1 MAYMALYRKW
11 RPNDFDEVQ
20 GQDAIVRTL
29 RNEILYDRVGHAY
42 LFCGTRGTGKT
53 SIAKLFAKAVNCQH
67 PVDGNPC
74 NECPSCRAINSQS
87 SLDVLE
93 IDAASN
99 NGVDHIREIREQVQ
113 YSPVEGRYKVYII
126 DEVHM
131 LSSGAFNALLK
142 TLEEPPSY
150 VIFILATTE
159 KHKIPVTILSRCQKY
174 DFKRISIDTISGHL
188 AHLMEKE
195 GIEAEEKALRY
206 IARAADGS
214 MRDALSLLDQ
224 CIAFY
229 LNQKLTY
236 ENVLEVLGTVDT
248 AVFSRLLRDILA
260 QDTVSVLDT
269 VDAMITEGRELSQFL
284 ADFLWYLRNLLIV
297 KDQDGAKD
305 SLDLSA
311 ESIASL
317 KEEASLIETNTLLRF
332 IRVLSDLSGQI
343 RSATQKR
350 VLLEVGFIRLCTPQM
365 ETDADSL
372 AERVRL
378 LEQQAGAGGTGE
390 RTAQAGTLPQ
400 SSQNFPGSAAGAGG
414 AGAGIPQGTALS
426 PEQLQALLQAIAAG
440 QIQIPAQAAGGSNGT
455 ALSGQEGQTVSGQIG
470 AGAGGLSPEEA
481 LRERFSPA
489 EAEDLAAIAAD
500 WPSIVAQAGM
510 PMQQFLQAARIA
522 VSEDSSVIRLIFEK
536 DDMNKSYFERNH
548 QHNLEVLSDL
558 VAERTGRRVKF
569 ECAVRAQTMQQTSGY
584 IDLSKIHF
592 PVIRE

>member
-11 RPNDFDEVQ
+11 RPKDFDEVQ
-20 GQDAIVRTL
+20 GQDAIVQTL
-29 RNEILYDRVGHAY
+29 RNQILYNRIGHAY

-67 PVDGNPC
+67 PVNGNPC
-74 NECPSCRAINSQS
+74 NACPSCQSINNQS

-113 YSPVEGRYKVYII
+113 YSPVEGKYKVYII

-174 DFKRISIDTISGHL
+174 DFKRISMDTITSYL
-188 AHLMEKE
+188 VHLMEKE
-195 GIEAEEKALRY
+195 GIDAEEKALRY
-206 IARAADGS
+206 IARSADGS

-248 AVFSRLLRDILA
+248 TVFSQLLRHILSH
-260 QDTVSVLDT
+260 DTTGVLHL
-269 VDAMITEGRELSQFL
+269 VDQMIAEGRELSQFL
-284 ADFLWYLRNLLIV
+284 SDFLWYLRNLLIL
-297 KDQDGAKD
+297 KDQPGTED

-311 ESIASL
+311 EAISSL
-317 KEEASLIETNTLLRF
+317 KEEADLVSTGALLRF
-332 IRVLSDLSGQI
+332 IRALSELSGQL
-343 RSATQKR
+343 RTATQKR

-372 AERVRL
+372 LERLHMLEAKVAEGIPIQVVPGTSGSSGERP
-378 LEQQAGAGGTGE
+378 AGASLTDPSSSGE
-390 RTAQAGTLPQ
+390 QKA
-400 SSQNFPGSAAGAGG
+400 SS
-414 AGAGIPQGTALS
+414 
-426 PEQLQALLQAIAAG
+426 EDLLQTLE
-440 QIQIPAQAAGGSNGT
+440 S
-455 ALSGQEGQTVSGQIG
+455 
-470 AGAGGLSPEEA
+470 
-481 LRERFSPA
+481 RFSPA
-489 EAEDLAAIAAD
+489 EAEDLKKIAAN
-500 WPSIVAQAGM
+500 WTSIVGQTAM
-510 PMQQFLQAARIA
+510 PMQKFLQAARIA
-522 VSEDSSVIRLIFEK
+522 VSEDSSVIKLIFPPN
-536 DDMNKSYFERNH
+536 DMGKNYFERDH
-548 QHNLEVLSDL
+548 QHNLDLLSQL
-558 VAERTGRRVKF
+558 VAEQTGKKVKF
-569 ECAVRAQTMQQTSGY
+569 ECAAHIPAANTPSNY
-584 IDLSKIHF
+584 IDLSKIHL
-592 PVIRE
+592 PVTFE